1 MKSAEVALVTI
12 VPDGDRV
19 VMPSKT
25 YSAMAA
31 GQAVLAI
38 APKNSDLAKLIA
50 KHDCGWVVPPGDPEG
65 FAAAVKEITENR
77 EELQGKRQN
86 ALDAAREYY
95 DVRNLAGEWKELFGE
110 LKG

>member
-1 MKSAEVALVTI
+1 MKRASVALVTM

-38 APKNSDLAKLIA
+38 APKDSDLAKLIA
-50 KHDCGWVVPPGDPEG
+50 KHDCGWVVQPGDPDA
-65 FAAAVKEITENR
+65 FAEVVKEITENR
-77 EELQGKRQN
+77 EELQRKRKN
-86 ALDAAREYY
+86 ALKAAREFY
-95 DVRNLAGEWKELFGE
+95 DVRVLAREWGELLGE